1 MMKKNQKG
9 QALIEFVL
17 ILPVVIL
24 LIFGFIDLGIIVL
37 ENNRLESV
45 TTMVI
50 NKYKETKDYN
60 EVVQYIEDAGYINI
74 DVSIKRENDLLKVT
88 LNKKVNLMT
97 PGLDKVLGDPYTVSS
112 ERVVHYE

>member
-17 ILPVVIL
+17 ILPVIIL
-24 LIFGFIDLGIIVL
+24 LIFGFIDLGRIVL

-60 EVVQYIEDAGYINI
+60 AVVQCIEDLGYKNI
-74 DVSIKRENDLLKVT
+74 DITIKREDNVLKVT
-88 LNKKVNLMT
+88 LNKKINIMT
-97 PGLDKVLGDPYTVSS
+97 PGLDSILSDPYSLDV
-112 ERVVHYE
+112 ERVVNYE